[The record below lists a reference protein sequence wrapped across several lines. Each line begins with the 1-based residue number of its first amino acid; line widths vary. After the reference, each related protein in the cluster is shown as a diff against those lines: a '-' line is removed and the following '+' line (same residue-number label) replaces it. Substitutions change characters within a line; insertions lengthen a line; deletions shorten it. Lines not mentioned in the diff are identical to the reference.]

1 MANSR
6 LHGPTGNTCLVIDNQ
21 TLARTQ
27 MHSSGS
33 IGTDDGLSKA
43 ELERQKREIALDL
56 AQLILDL
63 TGIVEPTPVSDGTNT
78 LISIARGNWFDAAI
92 SAISIVPYIG
102 DLSKVAKLP
111 RYLDSIRKAIRI
123 ARVDAAWRPVL
134 KDLFKKIKTILDRIL
149 EEAGDKLPLSALKT
163 LKAIKKEIDDFLGA
177 NISAMAKADSPA
189 SAPSSATSRQAGGG
203 SSTGGSPSPKGR
215 PPKEKKAERSNDKME
230 VHKVVSE
237 NTIGSWRLVGANRAQ
252 IDPRKLKEYALNSN
266 HPIGGNKAKVFES
279 ALGFDVK
286 NADDL
291 MKQLQEGIMKHTPSV
306 GKVDKYGS
314 RFTVDIPVVGPK
326 GSGTV
331 RTGWIYKPGSSVPEL
346 TTLFVK

>member
-134 KDLFKKIKTILDRIL
+134 KDLFKKIKTILDRLL
-149 EEAGDKLPLSALKT
+149 EEAGDKLPSSALKT

-177 NISAMAKADSPA
+177 NVSAMGKADSPA
-189 SAPSSATSRQAGGG
+189 SAPASASGRQSGGG
-203 SSTGGSPSPKGR
+203 APKGGSPQPKGK
-215 PPKEKKAERSNDKME
+215 PPKDNNKTDRSDDKSLSRLDKRDIRRLTRDDIKK
-230 VHKVVSE
+230 
-237 NTIGSWRLVGANRAQ
+237 
-252 IDPRKLKEYALNSN
+252 Y
-266 HPIGGNKAKVFES
+266 
-279 ALGFDVK
+279 LGEVK
-286 NADDL
+286 NKTHDQISQDL
-291 MKQLQEGIMKHTPSV
+291 EKLGLEIRGQSPD
-306 GKVDKYGS
+306 GKFKEFVDKHGNIRAKLHPPDKVTKYPHLHIYDKAGKS
-314 RFTVDIPVVGPK
+314 LDSNLSKVPARAVEAHI
-326 GSGTV
+326 
-331 RTGWIYKPGSSVPEL
+331 RTGGY
-346 TTLFVK
+346 